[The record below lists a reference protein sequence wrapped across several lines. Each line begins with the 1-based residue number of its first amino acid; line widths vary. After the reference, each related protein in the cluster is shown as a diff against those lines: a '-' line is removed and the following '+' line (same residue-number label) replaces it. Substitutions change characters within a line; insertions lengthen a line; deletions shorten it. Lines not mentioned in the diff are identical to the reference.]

1 MKHLV
6 EKPRSLAEKVLAIE
20 VKLEVLE
27 QELREIGQPAANGL
41 YRRLEALKIESKAL
55 KRNLVETQHR
65 QQSDHERLKKLETL
79 LRHIEDEESAVESE
93 ADFLNQAA
101 PSSMT
106 LAVEAGSHMVDLYR
120 RGLKRVLGNH
130 HPLGSSVFVN
140 QTHANLASVYGLDVT
155 ESTTLHPN
163 PLK

>member
-1 MKHLV
+1 MKNLL
-6 EKPRSLAEKVLAIE
+6 EQPRSLAEKVLAIE

-27 QELREIGQPAANGL
+27 QELQEIGQPAANGL

-55 KRNLVETQHR
+55 KRNLVETQYR

-101 PSSMT
+101 PSSIT

-120 RGLKRVLGNH
+120 RGLRRVLGNH

-140 QTHANLASVYGLDVT
+140 QTHANLASVHGLDVT
-155 ESTTLHPN
+155 ESATLYPN
-163 PLK
+163 SLK

>member
-1 MKHLV
+1 ML
-6 EKPRSLAEKVLAIE
+6 EKPEQLAEKVLVIE
-20 VKLEVLE
+20 AKLEDLE
-27 QELREIGQPAANGL
+27 QELREIGQPAANDL

-55 KRNLVETQHR
+55 KRNLAETQYR

-101 PSSMT
+101 PSSIT

-120 RGLKRVLGNH
+120 RGLRRVLGNH

-155 ESTTLHPN
+155 ESETLYPN
-163 PLK
+163 SLK

>member
-1 MKHLV
+1 ML
-6 EKPRSLAEKVLAIE
+6 EKPEQLAEKVLVIE
-20 VKLEVLE
+20 AKLEDLE
-27 QELREIGQPAANGL
+27 QELREIGQPAANDL

-55 KRNLVETQHR
+55 KRNLAETQYR

>member
-1 MKHLV
+1 MKNLL
-6 EKPRSLAEKVLAIE
+6 EQPRSLAEKVLAIE

-27 QELREIGQPAANGL
+27 QELQEIGQPAANGL

-55 KRNLVETQHR
+55 KRNLVETQYR

-101 PSSMT
+101 PSSIT

-140 QTHANLASVYGLDVT
+140 QTHANLVSVYGLDVT
-155 ESTTLHPN
+155 ESATLYPN
-163 PLK
+163 SLK